1 MNPQP
6 HWDDRSL
13 FPRSIRI
20 MCRLLGVGGLSLMAA
35 CQPHSN
41 PLKLGTLLP
50 ITGDLSQYGSS
61 MQASAEMLVTTV
73 NACGGAL
80 GQPVQLI
87 AVDDQTDPTAGAL
100 AMSKLAEVDRV
111 AGVIGAASSAVSSA
125 AVEIAVRNQVVMI
138 SPSST
143 SPVFS
148 DRARNGDFKGFW
160 FRTAPPDTF
169 QGQALAQL
177 AHSQGFKTVAILAI
191 NNDYGNGLLKAFIPA
206 FEQLGGTIA
215 NKTKPVRYPPESSSF
230 DSEVEAVFR
239 DKPDAVVLIA
249 YPETGSL
256 ILKTAYQ
263 QGLLGQGTQVI
274 ATDGLKEATLAEQV
288 GKTQSGTYIAA
299 GLIGTAAR
307 AGGPA
312 FQTFEAQYRQQYQRS
327 PKIYDAN
334 TWDAAAVLVLAAEAA
349 QATTGEAIQA
359 KIRDVTNSPQG
370 QKVSDVCQALA
381 LIRSGKPIN
390 YQGASS
396 EVTFNELGDVVGQY
410 DVWTIQPN
418 GTLQVIQTI
427 AVK

>member
-1 MNPQP
+1 MSSQQCLN
-6 HWDDRSL
+6 DRCHRC
-13 FPRSIRI
+13 PPTRI
-20 MCRLLGVGGLSLMAA
+20 TCRVLGLGCLVLVSA

-41 PLKLGTLLP
+41 TLKIGTLLP
-50 ITGDLSQYGSS
+50 ITGDLSQYGGS
-61 MQASAEMLVTTV
+61 MQASAEMLVKTV
-73 NACGGAL
+73 NACGGVL
-80 GQPVQLI
+80 GHPVQLI
-87 AVDDQTDPTAGAL
+87 AVDDQTDPTAGAS
-100 AMSKLAEVDRV
+100 AMSKLVEVDRV
-111 AGVIGAASSAVSSA
+111 AGVVGAASSAVSSA

-148 DRARNGDFKGFW
+148 DRAKNGDFKGFW

-169 QGQALAQL
+169 QSQALAQL
-177 AHSQGFKTVAILAI
+177 AYSRGFKSVAILAI
-191 NNDYGNGLLKAFIPA
+191 NNDYGNGLLKSFIPA

-215 NKTKPVRYPPESSSF
+215 NKAKPVRYSPESSSF

-239 DKPDAVVLIA
+239 GNPEAVLLIA

-263 QGLLGQGTQVI
+263 KGLLGQGTPVM

-299 GLIGTAAR
+299 GLIGTGAS

-312 FQTFEAQYRQQYQRS
+312 FKTFDTQYRQQYQRA

-349 QATTGEAIQA
+349 QATTGAGIQA
-359 KIRDVTNSPQG
+359 KIREITNSPQG
-370 QKVSDVCQALA
+370 ATVSDVCQALA
-381 LIRSGKPIN
+381 LIRSGKSIN

-396 EVTFNELGDVVGQY
+396 EVAFNELGDVVGQY
-410 DVWTIQPN
+410 DVWTIQPS

-427 AVK
+427 AVR